1 MSYTKN
7 ETALLN
13 LISNINN
20 QFSYIGEDEAVDR
33 SGYNYDPDEEWAVET
48 YENGLVV
55 ENCHWAETTCEDE
68 EEEDD

>member
-1 MSYTKN
+1 MTSDP
-7 ETALLN
+7 
-13 LISNINN
+13 IIN
-20 QFSYIGEDEAVDR
+20 QV
-33 SGYNYDPDEEWAVET
+33 DEEWAVET